1 MKAYLIQ
8 EYSNVD
14 NSWHSVQL
22 SSSVNGIFLDE
33 DHVKHIY
40 SVFKNSS
47 TNPDHLRLIT
57 CNLLILKAES
67 GNYTA
72 DFSKITADKQL
83 QNCY

>member
-14 NSWHSVQL
+14 HSWHSVQL
-22 SSSVNGIFLDE
+22 SSSINGIFLDE

-57 CNLLILKAES
+57 CKLLILKAEC

-72 DFSKITADKQL
+72 DFSKMTAGKQL
-83 QNCY
+83 QN

>member
-14 NSWHSVQL
+14 NCWHSVQL

-33 DHVKHIY
+33 DHVKYVY
-40 SVFKNSS
+40 SLFKNSS

-57 CNLLILKAES
+57 CNLLILKAEC

-72 DFSKITADKQL
+72 DFSKITTDKQL